1 MWKLEIP
8 SDYLLLR
15 SRYKHSF
22 ACRIV
27 NFFVDVLYAMEQ
39 PRTRQKY
46 FYFNLK
52 LRSEIKR

>member
-15 SRYKHSF
+15 SRYKHPF

-27 NFFVDVLYAMEQ
+27 NFFVDVFYAME
-39 PRTRQKY
+39 
-46 FYFNLK
+46 
-52 LRSEIKR
+52 

>member
-27 NFFVDVLYAMEQ
+27 NFFVDVFYAMEQ
-39 PRTRQKY
+39 PRTQKY

-52 LRSEIKR
+52 LRSETKR

>member
-39 PRTRQKY
+39 PRTQKY
-46 FYFNLK
+46 FYFDLK
-52 LRSEIKR
+52 LRSEAKR